1 MPSTEGVRVTIFNQ
15 TYTLVASEEPGRI
28 ELLAQKVD
36 DLMSKIAAHGANVDA
51 TRAAVLACLH
61 MADELDT
68 LEQQLTDL
76 KQKVEHKAREF
87 SILLDEAIA
96 PADAQLTMG
105 YVDFDKGFQW
115 VLQPPKSALPPP
127 SETKPQEPGAPSL
140 LHKSGS

>member
-15 TYTLVASEEPGRI
+15 TYSLVASEEPGRV

-68 LEQQLTDL
+68 LEQQLAAL

-87 SILLDEAIA
+87 TLLLDEAIA
-96 PADAQLTMG
+96 PD
-105 YVDFDKGFQW
+105 VRHS
-115 VLQPPKSALPPP
+115 PSA
-127 SETKPQEPGAPSL
+127 
-140 LHKSGS
+140 

>member
-15 TYTLVASEEPGRI
+15 TYSLVASEEPGRI

-36 DLMSKIAAHGANVDA
+36 DLMSRIAAHGANVDA

-61 MADELDT
+61 MADELDM

-76 KQKVEHKAREF
+76 KLKVEHKAREF

-96 PADAQLTMG
+96 PDLRSPHSQ
-105 YVDFDKGFQW
+105 
-115 VLQPPKSALPPP
+115 
-127 SETKPQEPGAPSL
+127 APSTL
-140 LHKSGS
+140 A